1 MSALDPTPP
10 AGHLTVDDLTT
21 AANSGDITTVLLAV
35 PNMLGQLKGK
45 RLDASGFLKTIKDDV
60 KGGAEGGAEMCAYIL
75 ATDVDMEPLDGFELT
90 GWEQGFGDVHIIPDL
105 NTIRRL
111 PHLTGTVLIHADAFH
126 RSGLPVDVAPRT
138 MLRTQLD
145 RLKDLGLEMRVGL
158 ESEFMLYRGT
168 AQQAHAAG
176 YRGLEPVAP
185 HNLDY
190 ALDHP
195 VALTDFFDDLEGVL
209 RGAGTPVEAV
219 KTEGAAGQVEVT
231 FPYGEALSACDAY
244 TVYKHAVP
252 HLAERHT
259 MVPTFMAAPQ
269 NDVGSGLHLHLSLW
283 RDGRNAFAVPHEGDL
298 PETMRQAIAGL
309 ISGLPHLTPFFAPHV
324 NSYKRFRPR
333 SFAPTHFT
341 WGRDNRGCAIR
352 VTGHGDGAHL
362 EIRLAGADANP
373 YLALAAALA
382 AIHHGLTSRPDFPP
396 ETTGDAYQ
404 TDDGLPVPADLAE
417 ALTDFRSSKLPLEG
431 FGPAVVRHYAYA
443 ARDEIRWHLHRV
455 TDAELERGFL
465 RA

>member
-1 MSALDPTPP
+1 MNAVDSTPR
-10 AGHLTVDDLTT
+10 AGHLTFEEFKT
-21 AANSGDITTVLLAV
+21 AVNSGDITTVLLAV

-45 RLDASGFLKTIKDDV
+45 RLDASGFLKTIED
-60 KGGAEGGAEMCAYIL
+60 GSEGGAEVCAYVL

-90 GWEQGFGDVHIIPDL
+90 GWEAGFGDFGVVPDL
-105 NTIRRL
+105 ATIRRL
-111 PHLTGTVLIHADAFH
+111 PYMPGTVLVHADALH
-126 RSGLPVDVAPRT
+126 HSGLPIDVAPRT
-138 MLRTQLD
+138 MLRTQID
-145 RLKDLGLEMRVGL
+145 RLTKLGLDVKVGL
-158 ESEFMLYRGT
+158 ESEFMLYQGT

-176 YRGLEPVAP
+176 YRALEPVAP

-195 VALTDFFDDLEGVL
+195 VALTDFLDDLEEAL
-209 RGAGTPVEAV
+209 RDTSTPVEAV

-231 FPYGEALSACDAY
+231 FPYGEALAACDAY
-244 TVYKHAVP
+244 TVYQHAVR
-252 HLAERHT
+252 HLAERHA

-269 NDVGSGLHLHLSLW
+269 TGVGSGLHLHLSLW
-283 RDGRNAFAVPHEGDL
+283 REGRNAFAVPHEGDL
-298 PETMRQAIAGL
+298 PDTMRQAIAGL
-309 ISGLPHLTPFFAPHV
+309 IAGLPHLAPLYAPHI
-324 NSYKRFRPR
+324 NSYKRFVAR

-352 VTGHGDGAHL
+352 ITGHGDGAHL

-382 AIHHGLTSRPDFPP
+382 SIHHGLTERPDFPP

-404 TDDGLPVPADLAE
+404 TDDGLPVPADLTE
-417 ALTDFRSSKLPLEG
+417 ALADFRSSKTALDA

-443 ARDEIRWHLHRV
+443 ARHEIRWHRHRV
-455 TDAELERGFL
+455 TDTELERGFL

>member
-1 MSALDPTPP
+1 MHALDPTPR
-10 AGHLTVDDLTT
+10 AGHLSVEDLKT
-21 AANSGDITTVLLAV
+21 AVNSGDITTVLLAV

-45 RLDASGFLKTIKDDV
+45 RLGALGFLETIKDEA
-60 KGGAEGGAEMCAYIL
+60 KGGAEGGAEMCAYVL
-75 ATDVDMEPLDGFELT
+75 ATDVDMEALDGFELT
-90 GWEQGFGDVHIIPDL
+90 GWEQGFGDVHIVPDL
-105 NTIRRL
+105 ATIRRL
-111 PHLTGTVLIHADAFH
+111 PHMPGTVLIHADALH

-138 MLRTQLD
+138 MLRTQIG
-145 RLKDLGLEMRVGL
+145 RLRDLGLDVKVGV

-176 YRGLEPVAP
+176 YQGLEPVAP

-195 VALTDFFDDLEGVL
+195 VALTDFFDDLEEIL

-231 FPYGEALSACDAY
+231 FPYGEALAACDAY
-244 TVYKHAVP
+244 TVYKHAVK
-252 HLAERHT
+252 HLGGRHT
-259 MVPTFMAAPQ
+259 MTPTFMASPRT
-269 NDVGSGLHLHLSLW
+269 DLSSGLHLHLSLW
-283 RDGRNAFAVPHEGDL
+283 RDGRNAFAIRDEGDL
-298 PETMRQAIAGL
+298 PDTMQEAIAGL
-309 ISGLPHLTPFFAPHV
+309 LSGLPHLAPLYAPSV
-324 NSYKRFRPR
+324 NSYKRFRPH

-362 EIRLAGADANP
+362 EVRLAGADANP

-382 AIHHGLTSRPDFPP
+382 AIHHGLTERPEFPP

-404 TDDGLPVPADLAE
+404 TDDGLPVRADLVE
-417 ALTDFRSSKLPLEG
+417 ALADFRSSKLALG
-431 FGPAVVRHYAYA
+431 AFGPTVVRHYAYA
-443 ARDEIRWHLHRV
+443 ARHEIRWHRHRV
-455 TDAELERGFL
+455 TDAERERGFL